1 MMDEQM
7 KNLETLIETQ
17 TAGVM
22 LRSKARWVEHGKKYK
37 ILFKSWK
44 TKLQQKKSLQN

>member
-22 LRSKARWVEHGKKYK
+22 LRSKASWVEHGKKNT
-37 ILFKSWK
+37 F
-44 TKLQQKKSLQN
+44 